1 MKTNRFAMA
10 VIFAIITSIFFAC
23 SDSSPN
29 NSSDPSSSSNGITEG
44 EQVYFVSKEIIEQCN
59 EEASCFLN
67 VPYTGS
73 GVIKGTFL
81 TADGEEVL
89 GMMDMGT
96 VNNGKINLEFH
107 TPKEEFQ
114 EKNLRFR
121 LYNNN
126 VFIGNLLL
134 MVANLSRDNDMV
146 GLYFYFP
153 EDYQYKDTWD
163 LFPNQNVIFET
174 DIDVK
179 KGWNLFY
186 YGNRYKD
193 IDGEE
198 VLTVIKSS
206 DVSVLNGAE
215 LKWVLTPPEMH

>member
-1 MKTNRFAMA
+1 MKINHFAIAM
-10 VIFAIITSIFFAC
+10 ILAIITSMFFAC

-29 NSSDPSSSSNGITEG
+29 GPDDNLPAPSS
-44 EQVYFVSKEIIEQCN
+44 QVYFVSEEIIEQCN

-81 TADGEEVL
+81 SEDDEDVL

-107 TPKEEFQ
+107 IPKGEFQ
-114 EKNLRFR
+114 EKYLRLR

-126 VFIGNLLL
+126 VFIGNLFL
-134 MVANLSRDNDMV
+134 MAANTSRDNQMT
-146 GLYFYFP
+146 GMYFYFP
-153 EDYQYKDTWD
+153 EDYQYKNTWD
-163 LFPNQNVIFET
+163 LFPNQSVIFVT

-179 KGWNLFY
+179 EGWNLIY
-186 YGNRYKD
+186 YGDRYED

-198 VLTVIKSS
+198 VLTVIKTS
-206 DVSVLNGAE
+206 DAAILNGAE
-215 LKWVLTPPEMH
+215 LKWVLTAPEIH